1 MSNDILTEKQ
11 KQVIEFFVTACGAFL
26 AMWTQFWCSL
36 GKSGCLVVGK
46 KNQENVKTAL
56 LCRWVTYNS
65 PTDMHEAI
73 GSNGYVESKRKVE
86 IKKTL
91 AIA

>member
-1 MSNDILTEKQ
+1 M
-11 KQVIEFFVTACGAFL
+11 
-26 AMWTQFWCSL
+26 
-36 GKSGCLVVGK
+36 GCLVVGK
-46 KNQENVKTAL
+46 KNQENVKIAL

-91 AIA
+91 AIAEKRSYNSPHLFARRKRDAKGLRRR